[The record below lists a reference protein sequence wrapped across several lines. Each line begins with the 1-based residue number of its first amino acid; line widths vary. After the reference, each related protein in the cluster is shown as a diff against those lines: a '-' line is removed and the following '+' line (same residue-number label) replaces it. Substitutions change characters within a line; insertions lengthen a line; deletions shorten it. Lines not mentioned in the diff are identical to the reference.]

1 MHSTD
6 DDAEGVTYLSPEGT
20 PAAGTSGMGRARRVP
35 TEERVDPTLRQVTPP
50 VSPKG
55 TLLLGAVT
63 PPTSPPTRGLV
74 PGQVVAE
81 RYRVEKWL
89 GAGGTSTVYQALDLT
104 KNQRVALK
112 VLAVP
117 HADDALVTRF
127 RQEVQHARAL
137 EHVNILHVFDVG
149 FDGERHFLT
158 VELLEGKD
166 LRQLMQERRPTL
178 ADALR
183 WLTHAAVAL
192 EHAHGH
198 GVLHRD
204 VKPGNLFITR
214 TGVLK
219 LMDFGLAKSTHVM
232 GTTAQGATLGTPEYM
247 APEQVMGAPPVS
259 PATDLYALG
268 VVAYELFTGQLPFRH
283 SQPVPLMFL
292 HVQEAPVPP
301 RHLSP
306 DLPEPFEHLV
316 LKLMQKRPEDR
327 YPSATELRAALA
339 KLWPLVLKRPT

>member
-1 MHSTD
+1 MRKDEDS
-6 DDAEGVTYLSPEGT
+6 GGITYLSAEKLDAQGYPRPVST
-20 PAAGTSGMGRARRVP
+20 PVSDGMEA
-35 TEERVDPTLRQVTPP
+35 TLHQVTPP
-50 VSPKG
+50 MSPKG
-55 TLLLGAVT
+55 TLIQGAVT
-63 PPTSPPTRGLV
+63 PPAPAALGLV
-74 PGQVVAE
+74 PGQLVAE

-89 GAGGTSTVYQALDLT
+89 GVGGTSTVYQALDL
-104 KNQRVALK
+104 KQGQRVALK

-117 HADDALVTRF
+117 HADEAMVTRF

-149 FDGERHFLT
+149 WDGARHYLT
-158 VELLEGKD
+158 VELLEGRD
-166 LRQLMQERRPTL
+166 LRQVLLEGRPTL
-178 ADALR
+178 ASALR
-183 WLTHAAVAL
+183 WLTHATVAL
-192 EHAHGH
+192 EHAHAQ

-232 GTTAQGATLGTPEYM
+232 GATAQGATLGTPEYM
-247 APEQVMGAPPVS
+247 APEQVMGTAVS

-283 SQPVPLMFL
+283 AQPVPLMFL

-301 RHLSP
+301 RTLRP
-306 DLPEPFEHLV
+306 DLPETFERLV
-316 LKLMQKRPEDR
+316 LRLMQKRPEDR
-327 YPSATELRAALA
+327 FPSATGLRAALA
-339 KLWPLVLKRPT
+339 TLWPQVLKQTG

>member
-6 DDAEGVTYLSPEGT
+6 DEAGGVTYLRAEGPAQRAPSDEGHPELD
-20 PAAGTSGMGRARRVP
+20 V
-35 TEERVDPTLRQVTPP
+35 TLRPVTPL

-55 TLLLGAVT
+55 TLIQGAVT
-63 PPTSPPTRGLV
+63 PPSVSASRGLV
-74 PGQVVAE
+74 PGQVVAD

-89 GAGGTSTVYQALDLT
+89 GAGGTSTVYQALDLS
-104 KNQRVALK
+104 KHRRVALK

-149 FDGERHFLT
+149 WDGERHYLT

-166 LRQLMQERRPTL
+166 LRQIMQERRPTL
-178 ADALR
+178 ANALR

-204 VKPGNLFITR
+204 VKPGNLFITH

-232 GTTAQGATLGTPEYM
+232 GMTAQGATLGTPEYM
-247 APEQVMGAPPVS
+247 APEQVMGTPPVS

-283 SQPVPLMFL
+283 AQPVPLMFL
-292 HVQEAPVPP
+292 HVQEAPIPP
-301 RHLSP
+301 RTLCP
-306 DLPEPFEHLV
+306 DLPEPFESIV

-327 YPSATELRAALA
+327 YPNATELRTALA
-339 KLWPLVLKRPT
+339 KLWPLVIKRPA